1 MVGGQQTPSVDQT
14 AGHEKVLIIIII
26 IYFIYKH
33 LSQQSSNKCN
43 KANLKATHGP
53 KKTNK

>member
-26 IYFIYKH
+26 IYFTYKH
-33 LSQQSSNKCN
+33 LSQHSRKLN
-43 KANLKATHGP
+43 KAQ
-53 KKTNK
+53 TNAIKQI